1 MAEVAIRAPSV
12 GALFDAWSP
21 EPLSTR
27 PLGDEARER
36 IVDAWAKARKEE
48 EAPPTSLLL
57 ILPAGER
64 REGLDEE
71 ILAALRLD
79 VETMRTGARRRWIR
93 RALAP
98 RETRI
103 GIAIFF
109 CSMLAAAAVELGS
122 SDDSLESLLA
132 QTFVVL
138 AWVALWGPA
147 YGLMTAASFR
157 LGRRYFAEL
166 AEAEISIRW
175 D

>member
-12 GALFDAWSP
+12 EALFDAWSP
-21 EPLSTR
+21 EPLPTR

-36 IVDAWAKARKEE
+36 IVDAWAEARKEE
-48 EAPPTSLLL
+48 ARPTSLLL

-71 ILAALRLD
+71 ILAAVRLD
-79 VETMRTGARRRWIR
+79 LETMRTSARRRWIR

-103 GIAIFF
+103 GIAVFF
-109 CSMLAAAAVELGS
+109 CAMFAAAAIELGS

-166 AEAEISIRW
+166 AEAEISVRW